1 MGRGKGL
8 KEIQDFNRQPY
19 RTIIEMFKDVGNE
32 PLTFRELRF
41 LLLENHELNRLSHG
55 GKIQQEILKRRLR
68 FRGREMPL
76 EEVRT
81 KLLEEEKVLLNTT
94 GRNKGRPMT
103 VNGLNRLL
111 QTMKNDSK
119 PKVLEKI
126 EETYRLLE
134 LSLPQLSRV
143 IREERILR
151 CPDEKISQLRGEMIT
166 VYNVVA
172 NSDLEREF
180 EGRERETYR
189 QLRTFTNEVVKAWA
203 RQRVSSFAERLKAI
217 RDIQDDGN
225 FLGYCHEMVTWFIGS
240 LGLDEDD
247 FKDDL
252 SRIEELASDDKTKK
266 VARVYRRNVNACKR
280 RLKEKR
286 VESILSYSGEEEEKA
301 KPEER
306 KRDIPL
312 ISAIRMLSAVQNIP
326 VSDAVRQMVREGKM
340 GKTDGNWLLI
350 EQDMGEL
357 YRRHG
362 LWQLLSSKTFDDEP
376 IIVIDTRLIH

>member
-19 RTIIEMFKDVGNE
+19 RTIIEMFKDIGNE

-76 EEVRT
+76 EEVRS

-126 EETYRLLE
+126 EETYRLSE
-134 LSLPQLSRV
+134 LPLLQLSRA

-172 NSDLEREF
+172 DSDLEREF
-180 EGRERETYR
+180 EGREGETHR
-189 QLRTFTNEVVKAWA
+189 QLRTFTNEVVKVWA
-203 RQRVSSFAERLKAI
+203 RQKISSFAERLKAI
-217 RDIQDDGN
+217 RDIQDNGN

-252 SRIEELASDDKTKK
+252 CLIEELASDDETKK
-266 VARVYRRNVNACKR
+266 VARIYRRNVNACKR
-280 RLKEKR
+280 KLKEKR
-286 VESILSYSGEEEEKA
+286 VEFMFPYSEKEGEP

-306 KRDIPL
+306 KRDVSL
-312 ISAIRMLSAVQNIP
+312 ISAIRMVSAVRNIP
-326 VSDAVRQMVREGKM
+326 VSDAIRQMVREGKM
-340 GKTDGNWLLI
+340 GKTDGDWLLM
-350 EQDMGEL
+350 EQNMGEL